1 MSASLPVFDSS
12 SANCEKCSLLEHRK
26 AKPRLEV
33 PSWRGKAW
41 AIGGLMIVGEAPG
54 HEETLRSRV
63 FVGPSGRLL
72 DSLLEIAMQGT
83 PAELGGSRDLLSIS
97 NALLCRPP
105 NNDMGRAEGAIE
117 ACNGRL
123 FKEIAAVQP
132 RVILAMGNS
141 ALAAL
146 IGRISDKVKINANAE
161 CPNCDGRGQLK
172 RADATWLGV
181 KKRVP
186 ADELIPCKPCLG
198 RGMRTVREPVK
209 RLIPDWKIGEVA
221 GAVIDVKEDPQFEY
235 LRGWYPQV
243 TRYII
248 PTYHTSFLLR
258 EGDKGKTPG
267 VQMVPAVIAHM
278 QKAVRLLSSDAV
290 WGCKVL
296 LFDEDS
302 SFAVQEIHTFL
313 TGPPSVEWVIDLE
326 THEEEAPV
334 MPAELFEEEDAE
346 EDDAAAESATLEVA
360 SAAPTAKAKIR
371 KIRVDPLKEV
381 PHLIGI
387 GRTDSN
393 RVITI
398 DLRKKLPRI
407 MKVVHAFLRD
417 PLRKK
422 VAHNGQF
429 DFGVIDV
436 RRGVQ

>member
-1 MSASLPVFDSS
+1 MAEGLPVYEGRSPIGSDC
-12 SANCEKCSLLEHRK
+12 ADCAKCPLLAARTV
-26 AKPRLEV
+26 KPRLEV
-33 PSWRGKAW
+33 PSWQGTRRTA
-41 AIGGLMIVGEAPG
+41 GGLMIVGEAPG
-54 HEETLRSRV
+54 VEEVMRSKV
-63 FVGPSGRLL
+63 FVGPAGRL
-72 DSLLEIAMQGT
+72 IN
-83 PAELGGSRDLLSIS
+83 DLLDVVLPGVEDPRGILAIS

-105 NNDMGRAEGAIE
+105 NNDMSRAEGATE

-123 FKEIAAVQP
+123 FQEIAAMQP
-132 RVILAMGNS
+132 RVILAMGNT

-146 IGRISDKVKINANAE
+146 IGRITPKVKINANAE
-161 CPNCDGRGQLK
+161 CPNCGGRGQLK
-172 RADATWLGV
+172 REDATWLGI
-181 KKRVP
+181 KKRLP
-186 ADELIPCKPCLG
+186 AAEVIPCKPCLG

-235 LRGWYPQV
+235 LRDWFPAV

-278 QKAVRLLSSDAV
+278 QKAVRLLTSDAV
-290 WGCKVL
+290 WGCKVF
-296 LFDEDS
+296 LFDEDTAA
-302 SFAVQEIHTFL
+302 AVKEIAAYL
-313 TGPPSVEWVIDLE
+313 SGPSSVEWVIDLE
-326 THEEEAPV
+326 THEEVAPA
-334 MPAELFEEEDAE
+334 AELFEDEEE
-346 EDDAAAESATLEVA
+346 EDAAAEEATLEVV
-360 SAAPTAKAKIR
+360 SGSPPTAKSKAR

-387 GRTDSN
+387 GRTDSS

-398 DLRKKLPRI
+398 DLRKKMPRI
-407 MKVVHAFLRD
+407 MREVHAFLRD

-429 DFGVIDV
+429 DFAVIDA
-436 RRGVQ
+436 RGGVQ

>member
-1 MSASLPVFDSS
+1 MLALPIFDSS
-12 SANCEKCSLLEHRK
+12 FANCAKCPLLEHRK

-33 PSWRGKAW
+33 PSWRGAAVKS
-41 AIGGLMIVGEAPG
+41 GGLMIVGEAPG
-54 HEETLRSRV
+54 HEETLRNRV
-63 FVGPSGRLL
+63 FVGPAGRLL
-72 DSLLEIAMQGT
+72 DALLEIAL
-83 PAELGGSRDLLSIS
+83 PGGSRDQLSIS

-123 FKEIAAVQP
+123 FQEIAAAQP
-132 RVILAMGNS
+132 RVILAMGNT

-146 IGRISDKVKINANAE
+146 IGRITEKTKINANAE
-161 CPNCDGRGQLK
+161 CPNCGGKGTLR

-181 KKRVP
+181 KKRLP

-198 RGMRTVREPVK
+198 RGIRTVREPVK

-221 GAVIDVKEDPQFEY
+221 GAVIDVKEDPQFSY
-235 LRGWYPQV
+235 LRDWYPAI

-278 QKAVRLLSSDAV
+278 QKAVRLLSSDAQ
-290 WGCKVL
+290 WGCKVV

-302 SFAVQEIHTFL
+302 DTAVKEISAFL

-326 THEEEAPV
+326 THEEEARAPLPV
-334 MPAELFEEEDAE
+334 EFFGEEED
-346 EDDAAAESATLEVA
+346 EDYAGEDAVP
-360 SAAPTAKAKIR
+360 AAPTAKSKTR
-371 KIRVDPLKEV
+371 KIRVDPLREV

-393 RVITI
+393 KVITI
-398 DLRKKLPRI
+398 DLRQPLPRI

-417 PLRKK
+417 PSRKK

-429 DFGVIDV
+429 DFAVIDA
-436 RRGVQ
+436 REGVQ